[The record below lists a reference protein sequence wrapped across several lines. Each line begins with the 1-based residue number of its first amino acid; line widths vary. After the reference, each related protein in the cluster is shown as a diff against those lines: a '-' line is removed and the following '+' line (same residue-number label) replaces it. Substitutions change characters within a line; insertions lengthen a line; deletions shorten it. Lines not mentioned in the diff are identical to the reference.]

1 MPLMPLC
8 RRYLVSG
15 RVQGVSYRAN
25 AERAAQRIGVRGWVR
40 NLDDGRVEALAV
52 GSAEELAEFYAWLR
66 RGPRFAEV
74 TDVEVFE
81 EPAQVHADFVIRY

>member
-1 MPLMPLC
+1 MTLC

-25 AERAAQRIGVRGWVR
+25 AARAAQQIGVRGWVR
-40 NLDDGRVEALAV
+40 NLDDGRVEALGV

-81 EPAQVHADFVIRY
+81 ERAQVHADFVIRY